1 MTAVAIAIIIAGVVF
16 VAATAVA
23 GRTFNLIELLLVSVV
38 MGFALLA
45 LGVVRQARHARPA
58 TCAECGGV
66 ISPNAPVCKHCGEPT
81 S

>member
-1 MTAVAIAIIIAGVVF
+1 MAAVAIAIIVAGVAF
-16 VAATAVA
+16 VVATAVS
-23 GRTFNLIELLLVSVV
+23 GRGFSFGELLLVSVV

-45 LGVVRQARHARPA
+45 LGVVRQARHAQPA
-58 TCAECGGV
+58 TCSECGGV